1 MKRLQLPMTVACAAL
16 LVSGLATGGEIYKW
30 IDENGNVHYED
41 RPIGEANVER
51 VVEVR
56 SRNTDKAAVAARVEE
71 QRKARAAA
79 RQVAAEAPAGMSKEE
94 LRAEQQARHEKCQSY
109 RAKLQA
115 FLTAPRMY
123 KEDEAGERVFLEE
136 DEIMA
141 ARARV
146 EEKIEE
152 YCGAG

>member
-1 MKRLQLPMTVACAAL
+1 MKRLRLPLTVACAAML
-16 LVSGLATGGEIYKW
+16 ASGLATGGEIYKW

-56 SRNTDKAAVAARVEE
+56 SRNTDRAAVAARVEE
-71 QRKARAAA
+71 QRKALAAA
-79 RQVAAEAPAGMSKEE
+79 RQVEAEAPAEMSEEE
-94 LRAEQQARHEKCQSY
+94 LRAEKQARHERCQSY

-123 KEDEAGERVFLEE
+123 EEDEAGERNYLEE

-141 ARARV
+141 RRSRV
-146 EEKIEE
+146 EDKIKE
-152 YCGAG
+152 YCGAR